1 VIASFIGTFVGA
13 ILGQMKHEKSVDVKL
28 HVGFGA
34 ILGRAIGVGFKM
46 FIGFVILI
54 ASVIIV
60 LS

>member
-1 VIASFIGTFVGA
+1 
-13 ILGQMKHEKSVDVKL
+13 MKHEKNVDIKL

-34 ILGRAIGVGFKM
+34 ILGRAIGVSFKM